1 MALFRFRHETY
12 FCLRNPRF
20 EAKIFASLSDFR
32 VGEDIV
38 AAQQEK
44 HQVPKDPIGTVI
56 GWLPILILFAA
67 TLKGLFPSI
76 PVSGT
81 VVAGL
86 LAAGALTLIAAG
98 RIAFNRLDSPTPKYI
113 PFPAKF
119 WRLFFNRLPTHK
131 GTPYGTAAQVKV
143 VIMHDPSSEAAATA
157 IKEGHRDPTL
167 EIELARIDTT
177 DINPE
182 KTLHQ
187 ILKSADAVYFFWTKE
202 IRANQRIGAALNSWA
217 LTETEKPVLIVNT
230 IPQDPYELKF
240 NTVPLSEA
248 VPGLWRLL
256 LRANE
261 RARLWIEQSEEYRR
275 WWAWSAGIAFLA
287 VIALGLWLKS
297 TTNELDASNKR
308 EQVDEGQ
315 FNALAELLL
324 TTRKDLAPQWQPAT
338 THKGT
343 MLNTALSHLADF
355 VEFDID
361 RASGSS
367 TDGKSQVSFFRVDEN
382 NILRQVAWSG
392 TKTPDDFSSDRN
404 SIVGCAVSEKA
415 FVLWSSNCV
424 TDSPSAWNAQGDSI
438 GTCKGPRE
446 IEFTNDHATCT
457 FKDLKQDKFPHKGLL
472 CFAPEIRDGNTMVTD
487 TAVCID
493 TPRDPTFLGKPW
505 VRTKLKMLALV
516 VNSIPTEA
524 LLTDKTR
531 VAVKGLSSQAHN
543 R

>member
-1 MALFRFRHETY
+1 
-12 FCLRNPRF
+12 
-20 EAKIFASLSDFR
+20 
-32 VGEDIV
+32 V
-38 AAQQEK
+38 ANQEEK
-44 HQVPKDPIGTVI
+44 RDVSKDPMGTVV
-56 GWLPILILFAA
+56 GWLPIFALFGA

-76 PVSGT
+76 PVSDT

-86 LAAGALTLIAAG
+86 IAAGALALIAAG

-131 GTPYGTAAQVKV
+131 GMVYGAGAQVKV
-143 VIMHDPSSEAAATA
+143 VIVHDSSSQAAAA
-157 IKEGHRDPTL
+157 EIREGHRDPIL
-167 EIELARIDTT
+167 EIELARIDPT
-177 DINPE
+177 DTEPE
-182 KTLHQ
+182 KTLVK

-287 VIALGLWLKS
+287 ILALGFWLKS
-297 TTNELDASNKR
+297 TSNELDTSNKR

-324 TTRKDLAPQWQPAT
+324 NTRKDLAPQWRPAA
-338 THKGT
+338 THRAT
-343 MLNTALSHLADF
+343 MLNTPLNHLADF
-355 VEFDID
+355 MEFDID

-367 TDGKSQVSFFRVDEN
+367 TDGKSQVSFFRVDEK
-382 NILRQVAWSG
+382 NIIRQVAWSG
-392 TKTPDDFSSDRN
+392 TKTSDDFPSDRN

-424 TDSPSAWNAQGDSI
+424 TDSPSAWNVQGDPI

-446 IEFTNDHATCT
+446 IEFTNDHEICT
-457 FKDLKQDKFPHKGLL
+457 FKDLKPEDKFPRKGLL
-472 CFAPEIRDGNTMVTD
+472 CFSSEIRDGNTTVTD
-487 TAVCID
+487 TAVCVD
-493 TPRDPTFLGKPW
+493 TPRDPAFLGKPW
-505 VRTKLKMLALV
+505 IRTKLKMLALV
-516 VNSIPTEA
+516 ANSIPTEA

-531 VAVKGLSSQAHN
+531 VAPEQPSGHAGNH
-543 R
+543 